1 MKKQI
6 LNELA
11 TMFDANTVINQYGD
25 LLIDE
30 IAELDDADFE
40 NTSAEEILSDTCEYV
55 LQDLEDA
62 LNERD
67 ILVEDFL
74 KIRNNILQII
84 P

>member
-55 LQDLEDA
+55 LQDLRDA
-62 LNERD
+62 LDAHD
-67 ILVEDFL
+67 ISAEDFVHYKN
-74 KIRNNILQII
+74 KILTIM